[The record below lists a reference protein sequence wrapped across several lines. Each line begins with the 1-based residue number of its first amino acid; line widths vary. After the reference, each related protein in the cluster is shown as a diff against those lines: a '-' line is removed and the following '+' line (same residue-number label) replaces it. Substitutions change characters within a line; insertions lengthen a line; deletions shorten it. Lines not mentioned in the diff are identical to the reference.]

1 MEGKLLILLL
11 VTISASAEYK
21 KYPTCPKRP
30 PTKICHY
37 KGQDIRVGQN
47 VPAGDDCNTCTCN
60 TDGSVRCTEK
70 ICFCDY
76 QGRKI
81 RVGQNVDAGD
91 NCNTC
96 TCQSNGQ
103 VTCTQKQCSH
113 SPPVDV
119 CSEPKP
125 TCKGYLTRWYY
136 NSYSSTCEQFTGCKG
151 SGNNF
156 YSRMACLRQCRKK
169 SYAG

>member
-21 KYPTCPKRP
+21 KYPTRPVRP
-30 PTKICHY
+30 PTKI
-37 KGQDIRVGQN
+37 
-47 VPAGDDCNTCTCN
+47 
-60 TDGSVRCTEK
+60 
-70 ICFCDY
+70 CDY

-81 RVGQNVDAGD
+81 RVGQDVDAGD